1 MKAVVMAGGEGTRL
15 RPLTSNQPKPMVPIV
30 GKPCMEHIIDLLR
43 RHDMTEVVVTVAFMP
58 QAIRSYFGDGESLGI
73 DIDYSVEEQPLGTAG
88 SVRLA
93 RERLDETFIVI
104 SGDALCDVDLTELV
118 EAHKAK
124 GAAVTIGLKSVDNP
138 LEFGIVVTD
147 EDGRVERFLE
157 KPSWGQVFSDTI
169 NTGIYV
175 LEPEVLRHIPADGP
189 YDFSKELFPLLL
201 EMGRP
206 IYGHVLGGYWQDIGN
221 LDQFRQANF
230 DALDGRVQLEVPGLR
245 LRGNV
250 WVSEE
255 VDIGE
260 VEGVEGPAFIGVNCR
275 IADGASIGPYSVL
288 SRGVIVREGARVERS
303 VIDAGTYLGRSAVV
317 EGAILGRGCDLR
329 DHVRVHEGVAIGDQV
344 TIGPEAS
351 LFPGVRVY
359 PFKEIETGA
368 QIHESVVWETR
379 ATTTPF
385 GRDGATGLVN
395 VDLTPETAVRLAAA
409 LGTALRRGD
418 RVVASRASA
427 DACRMIQRALI
438 AGLTSTGV
446 HVADLRISPAAV
458 TRHVLKTQALQAG
471 IHVGRSS
478 IDPEVIHVRVFEW
491 PGNQMTSE
499 LQKEV
504 EKHFSRQELRRATF
518 AEVGETTY
526 PARVRESY
534 AQDILDALDVESIR
548 RRRFRVAVDYGY
560 SPAAFTLPLVLG
572 PLGVEAIGARGFYVE
587 EVGEE
592 LEPIDARKI
601 VTGVRAHLGV
611 VLDRAAE
618 RLLLIDE
625 RGDTVPADLGLLL
638 VVRLLA
644 LAGRSGRIAVPVT
657 ASDLV
662 DELVQGSD
670 LTVVRTPHSVSE
682 LTRAATEEGVVLAAA
697 PTGGFVFPDVVPGY
711 DAVTAVCKL
720 LELLA
725 TQERPVS
732 ELVAELPR
740 PTLVHRALPVPVGP
754 QGPRDA
760 APERATR
767 LAPGRPPGRG
777 QGVRRARMGAGSARS
792 GRAARPPLRRGR
804 DRGAH
809 DRAGRR
815 GRLADRG
822 RSCRETPPSSEPWSK
837 PQVEV
842 DPSAVRLLESMV
854 PDERCSRSPWMRF
867 PTSPA

>member
-1 MKAVVMAGGEGTRL
+1 VKAVVMAGGEGTRL

-30 GKPCMEHIIDLLR
+30 GKPCMEHIVDLLR
-43 RHDMTEVVVTVAFMP
+43 RHGMEEVVVTLAFMP
-58 QAIRSYFGDGESLGI
+58 QAIRTYFGDGETLEM

-93 RERLDETFIVI
+93 QARLDETFLVI
-104 SGDALCDVDLTELV
+104 SGDALCDVDLTALV
-118 EAHKAK
+118 EAHREK

-147 EDGRVERFLE
+147 DDGRVERFLE

-175 LEPEVLRHIPADGP
+175 LEPEVLRHVPTDRP

-206 IYGHVLGGYWQDIGN
+206 LYGHVLNGYWQDIGN

-230 DALDGRVQLEVPGLR
+230 DALDGIVQLEVPGLR

-255 VDIGE
+255 VDIDE
-260 VEGVEGPAFIGVNCR
+260 VEGVVGPAFIGANCR
-275 IADGASIGPYSVL
+275 IADGASIGSYSVL
-288 SRGVIVREGARVERS
+288 SRGVIVREGARVSRS
-303 VIDAGTYLGRSAVV
+303 VIDAGTYLGRSSVL
-317 EGAILGRGCDLR
+317 EGAIVGRGCDFR

-368 QIHESVVWETR
+368 QIHESIVWETR
-379 ATTTPF
+379 ASNTPF
-385 GRDGATGLVN
+385 GPDGATGLVN

-409 LGTALRRGD
+409 IGTTLRRGD

-427 DACRMIQRALI
+427 DACRMIQRAII

-458 TRHVLKTQALQAG
+458 TRHVLKTQGLQAG

-478 IDPEVIHVRVFEW
+478 VDPEVIDVRVFEW
-491 PGNQMTSE
+491 PGNQMTSA

-534 AQDILDALDVESIR
+534 AQDILDSLDVEAIR
-548 RRRFRVAVDYGY
+548 RRRFRVAVDYGH

-587 EVGEE
+587 DAAEE
-592 LEPIDARKI
+592 LEPVDARRI
-601 VTGVRAHLGV
+601 VTGVRADLGV

-618 RLLLIDE
+618 RVLLVDE
-625 RGDTVPADLGLLL
+625 HGDVVPADLGLLL
-638 VVRLLA
+638 VVRLLV

-657 ASDLV
+657 ATDRVDDLV
-662 DELVQGSD
+662 EGTALAV
-670 LTVVRTPHSVSE
+670 TRTPHSLSE
-682 LTRAATEEGVVLAAA
+682 LTRAATDDGVVLAAA
-697 PTGGFVFPDVVPGY
+697 PTGGFVFPDVVSGY
-711 DAVTAVCKL
+711 DAVTTLCKV

-725 TQERPVS
+725 SQERPVS

-740 PTLVHRALPVPVGP
+740 PTLVHRALPCPWGRKGLVMRLVNEHLSSRRLDLMDGVKAW
-754 QGPRDA
+754 D
-760 APERATR
+760 ER
-767 LAPGRPPGRG
+767 GW
-777 QGVRRARMGAGSARS
+777 V
-792 GRAARPPLRRGR
+792 
-804 DRGAH
+804 
-809 DRAGRR
+809 
-815 GRLADRG
+815 
-822 RSCRETPPSSEPWSK
+822 
-837 PQVEV
+837 QVLP
-842 DPSAVRLLESMV
+842 D
-854 PDERCSRSPWMRF
+854 PDEPLVHVYAEGVNEELTMELATEVAAFVENVVQGDAGEQRTLEQASS
-867 PTSPA
+867 